1 MIKVTLEVETQEEF
15 EFAYQKVMG
24 AVGEVCDGVFGCLV
38 SVVKTSPPAPSPAER
53 GDFEE
58 KEAII
63 LNTLKKL
70 EYEDLVKIADKI
82 PSPLPESSNAEHL
95 RNWLNRKHEWKV
107 LDYPVDEVEAQ
118 NFLKRI
124 MVEDVSLEMMQDD
137 TTPLVDRAI
146 QKNGLCNVLGFLKSK
161 DTSPTS
167 KQSLFYHSSVYP
179 ILAIYLNQKGFS

>member
-15 EFAYQKVMG
+15 EFAYQKIMG
-24 AVGEVCDGVFGCLV
+24 AIGEVCDGVGKACLV
-38 SVVKTSPPAPSPAER
+38 SLVKFSTKEVKVETNYTLLK
-53 GDFEE
+53 GE

-82 PSPLPESSNAEHL
+82 PSPLPESSNAKHL

-107 LDYPVDEVEAQ
+107 LDYPVDEVEVQ

-137 TTPLVDRAI
+137 TTPIVDKDI
-146 QKNGLCNVLGFLKSK
+146 QENGLCNVLNFLGK
-161 DTSPTS
+161 
-167 KQSLFYHSSVYP
+167 
-179 ILAIYLNQKGFS
+179 KGNI